1 MTIPAHPE
9 RPGQPA
15 PTNASRHPPAGEPAA
30 TQPDFERARR
40 LFVEGNA
47 AFAAGRLDEAEARF
61 RASLKELP
69 QRPSTVA
76 NLAVTLQ
83 RLGRP
88 QDAVAL
94 LDETLGIHADD
105 AALWSLRGAAL
116 EALDRPGDA
125 LASHE
130 RALALD
136 PQRAA
141 DRFHAGRL
149 MLRLGRTAQA
159 LAALEAVCAASP
171 QSAEA
176 HYRRG
181 QALRALQRPDEALAA
196 WDRALA
202 LDPTWAEAWADR
214 GAWMQERGHAR
225 EAVRCFEQARAHGSD
240 AALMDYQIAG
250 LSSVAGLGQGSMPA
264 SAPRSYVQV
273 LFDRYADDFD
283 AHLVE
288 RLEYRAPQEL
298 AAGLAR
304 LARTHFRHALDLG
317 CGTGLCAAPL
327 GAFATRLDGVDLS
340 AGMLERA
347 QALGRYDRLEQA
359 DVVEHLASTPCRH
372 DLVVAADL
380 FIYVGRLEAVF
391 AGVRRVLEPA
401 GVFCFSV
408 ERLDDALGDCA
419 LQASLRYAHSAA
431 YLRRLAQDH
440 GFKIAALEEHP
451 LRHDERTPVRGL
463 YAWLVAG

>member
-1 MTIPAHPE
+1 MSAAESPTS
-9 RPGQPA
+9 PGLPGPL
-15 PTNASRHPPAGEPAA
+15 PTQTGPYHGDAAA
-30 TQPDFERARR
+30 TQAVFEQARR
-40 LFVEGNA
+40 LFAEGNA
-47 AFAAGRLDEAEARF
+47 AFAGGRLEEAASLF
-61 RASLKELP
+61 RASLQALP
-69 QRPSTVA
+69 RRPSTVA

-83 RLGRP
+83 QLGRS

-94 LDETLGIHADD
+94 LDETLQSHPGD
-105 AALWSLRGAAL
+105 AALWSLRGVAL
-116 EALDRPGDA
+116 EALDQLAEA

-130 RALALD
+130 RALATD
-136 PQRAA
+136 AQRFV

-149 MLRLGRTAQA
+149 MLRLGRPADA
-159 LAALEAVCAASP
+159 LAALQAVCAASP
-171 QSAEA
+171 DAAEA
-176 HYRRG
+176 HYRCG
-181 QALRALQRPDEALAA
+181 QALMALQRADEALTA
-196 WDRALA
+196 WDRTLA
-202 LDPTWAEAWADR
+202 LDPTLADAWADR
-214 GAWMQERGHAR
+214 GAWMQERGR
-225 EAVRCFEQARAHGSD
+225 MSEAVRCFEQARAQGGD
-240 AALMDYQIAG
+240 AALLDYQIAG
-250 LSSVAGLGQGSMPA
+250 LSSVAGRAGGAMPA
-264 SAPRSYVQV
+264 SAPRSYVQG

-283 AHLVE
+283 EHLVG
-288 RLEYRAPQEL
+288 RLDYRAPQEL

-327 GAFATRLDGVDLS
+327 GAFVTRLDGVDLS
-340 AGMLERA
+340 AGMLARA

-359 DVVEHLASTPCRH
+359 DVVEHLAATPGRH

-408 ERLDDALGDCA
+408 ERLDDTMGDCV
-419 LQASLRYAHSAA
+419 LQASLRYAHSAS

-440 GFKIAALEEHP
+440 GFEIAALEEHP
-451 LRHDERTPVRGL
+451 LRHDERATVRGL